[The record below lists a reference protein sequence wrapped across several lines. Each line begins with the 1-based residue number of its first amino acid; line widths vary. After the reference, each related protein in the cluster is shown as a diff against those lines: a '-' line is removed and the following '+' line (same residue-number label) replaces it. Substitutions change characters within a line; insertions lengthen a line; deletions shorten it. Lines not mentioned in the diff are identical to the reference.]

1 MTGSDDGSSGSGG
14 ESDDEAVDADA
25 DLDAVHPVSTS
36 LRSVQ
41 HGGRET
47 DASADAA
54 EEQSVGDAPEMD
66 PDGLNEVQP
75 VSSELRSVQNRV
87 GVGEIADAGDDGEAG
102 ASDAD
107 GSSGGDD

>member
-1 MTGSDDGSSGSGG
+1 MTGSDAADG
-14 ESDDEAVDADA
+14 DDEAVDVDA
-25 DLDAVHPVSTS
+25 DLDALHPVSTV

-54 EEQSVGDAPEMD
+54 EEQSVGDAPEMEMD

-75 VSSELRSVQNRV
+75 VSSELRSVQHQP
-87 GVGEIADAGDDGEAG
+87 DAGDDDDDVN
-102 ASDAD
+102 ASDVD
-107 GSSGGDD
+107 GSGGVDD